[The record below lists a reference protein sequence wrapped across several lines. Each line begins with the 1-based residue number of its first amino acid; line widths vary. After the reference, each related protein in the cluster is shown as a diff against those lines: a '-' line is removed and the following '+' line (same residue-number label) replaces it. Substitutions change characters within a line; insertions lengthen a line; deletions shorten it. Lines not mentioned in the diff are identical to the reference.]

1 MEHAFPFGKRF
12 HQFPA
17 HKGRVYGYNLPDM
30 RHTLENGVLTIH
42 LPERIDTSTIG
53 ETEVDLLAILKSV
66 PHTSLVFDASAL
78 QFISSVGLR
87 LVLKCKKDEASLRI
101 ENANTEAYDI
111 FEMTG
116 FTQILDIQKRFR
128 EISIAGCPL
137 IGKGAYGKVY
147 RLSPDT
153 IVKSYFRGNPVTDIE
168 RERNLAKQAFVLGIP
183 TAISY
188 DIVRIKEEKLG
199 AVYELIEADSLL
211 DSLLK
216 SPSHYE
222 EYLKQ
227 YVALLDQMRHTHVQS
242 NMIPSYKEDL
252 RIRLTRAE
260 KILDATTLAKLSAF
274 VESLPDSDFLL
285 HGDCHFKNLF
295 STPDGLLLIDMD
307 TLSKGEPFYEL
318 ACLFKTYVTF
328 NVIEPINAIEFFG
341 VEHTFCEKLFED
353 VFEGLCK
360 DDPNKEEI
368 RKKVELIGWFMY
380 VGHACRHPEREA
392 KHIEEGTKYL
402 LKAIEAL
409 GL

>member
-1 MEHAFPFGKRF
+1 
-12 HQFPA
+12 
-17 HKGRVYGYNLPDM
+17 M

-53 ETEVDLLAILKSV
+53 ETEVALLAILNSV

-87 LVLKCKKDEASLRI
+87 LVLKCKKDDTLLRI
-101 ENANTEAYDI
+101 ENVSTETYDI

-153 IVKSYFRGNPVTDIE
+153 IVKSYFRGNPVADIE

-211 DSLLK
+211 DALRK
-216 SPSHYE
+216 SPSHYD

-227 YVALLDQMRHTHVQS
+227 YIALLDQMRHTHIQS
-242 NMIPSYKEDL
+242 DMIPSYKDDL
-252 RIRLTRAE
+252 RTRITRAE
-260 KILDATTLAKLSAF
+260 KILDPSTLAKLSAF

-318 ACLFKTYVTF
+318 ACLYKTYITF
-328 NVIEPINAIEFFG
+328 NTVEPMNAVEFFG

-353 VFEGLCK
+353 VFEGLYK
-360 DDPNKEEI
+360 GDPDKEEI
-368 RKKVELIGWFMY
+368 RKKIELVGWFMY
-380 VGHACRHPEREA
+380 VSHACRHPERDA
-392 KHIEEGTKYL
+392 KRIQEGTKYL
-402 LKAIEAL
+402 LKAMDAL